1 LPVPEEAKV
10 VQLIY
15 ELAMKDFTLRQI
27 SCELKKRG
35 IRTKRDRDT
44 WSIAVLGD
52 ILRNDVYLGVYR
64 FHKSKHGKDVDG
76 ARYMIRRQ
84 DQIVVGSREKPN
96 HPPLVNLAT
105 FDLVQQKIAANRK
118 RTSCK
123 LYMAT
128 GLLKCPVCS
137 APMHAKYSSVSSKT
151 PKISAI
157 KYTCSK
163 KPNCQSQRLL
173 VSDANDLLWNALVDL
188 FMAPERIHSLLT
200 RSSAEDLESLRK
212 QLAGVETD
220 EKASKEKLD
229 RLLNLYLE
237 GNIPQASYVVKSS
250 ELEAEAERLSQMKS
264 DLHLQIQNHGK
275 VDASAEL
282 IQTIRLLSRSHR
294 RFTEEQKVK
303 VFRSLVKETRITA
316 TGIELEMYVQPTQ
329 NVWWKYRQ
337 KKTLKTAPHGQTV
350 RVGIPQG
357 GVPASC
363 VYTSGQVAKMLG
375 ISVDLLR
382 WRIKMGKYLTP
393 PRSNGNQ
400 RVFTIEHIQT
410 IRAID

>member
-1 LPVPEEAKV
+1 
-10 VQLIY
+10 
-15 ELAMKDFTLRQI
+15 M
-27 SCELKKRG
+27 S
-35 IRTKRDRDT
+35 DT
-44 WSIAVLGD
+44 
-52 ILRNDVYLGVYR
+52 
-64 FHKSKHGKDVDG
+64 
-76 ARYMIRRQ
+76 
-84 DQIVVGSREKPN
+84 
-96 HPPLVNLAT
+96 
-105 FDLVQQKIAANRK
+105 
-118 RTSCK
+118 
-123 LYMAT
+123 
-128 GLLKCPVCS
+128 
-137 APMHAKYSSVSSKT
+137 
-151 PKISAI
+151 
-157 KYTCSK
+157 
-163 KPNCQSQRLL
+163 
-173 VSDANDLLWNALVDL
+173 NDLLWNALVDL

-212 QLAGVETD
+212 QLAGVEKD
-220 EKASKEKLD
+220 EKASKERLD

-282 IQTIRLLSRSHR
+282 IQTIRVLSRSHR

-316 TGIELEMYVQPTQ
+316 AGIELEMYVQPTQ

-337 KKTLKTAPHGQTV
+337 KKTRKTAPHGQTV
-350 RVGIPQG
+350 RVRIPQG

-382 WRIKMGKYLTP
+382 LRIKMGKYPTP
-393 PRSNGNQ
+393 PRSTGNH
-400 RVFTIEHIQT
+400 RLFTSEQIQT
-410 IRAID
+410 LRAIT